1 MTDYIFFGILN
12 WHDRKQR
19 PQEIPYHL
27 SKNKKNR
34 IFYIEPILTINL
46 GSWYQLIDKPSDNL
60 TVLRLSTID
69 EQTNPYRGRLT
80 ERQSYFSSLA
90 VNKIVLDF
98 KLKEVTIVSQLP
110 FWGDLFRKLPNHKR
124 IYDCMDHHSGFENN
138 SVITEDME
146 KELIENVDGVIT
158 TSASIFEKI
167 QHKNKTIIR
176 NGMNINVFKPVEKI
190 SSDTSK
196 SIVVGYFGAVDHW
209 FDVELLS
216 LLVSLRSDL
225 SFEIVGHVSK
235 NIYERLKEFSNV
247 KFFGEVMHK
256 DIPAKIINWDI
267 GIIPFK
273 IIQLTL
279 STNPVKAYEYAAL
292 GIPVIST
299 RLPEMELNPS
309 FTRKIIGNVWE
320 FSEAIN
326 SYLVDTD
333 EEKNMRVD
341 WAHQNSWDQRTLDFE
356 NFCESTLDTR
366 KISIVILHYG
376 SLRQTI
382 NCIHSIESSYRN
394 VSLIVINN
402 ALDMDLQSRIDEL
415 NYQLEI
421 LIINPDRNL
430 GFSGGVN
437 LGLRNVQREYVVLIN
452 NDAEVTSGFLYP
464 MHRTL
469 IEHPS
474 IKITAPATDKSGN
487 EAQIPIGKGPNSWKS
502 LNLFKAA
509 NNGNYRVN
517 YSLSFFCV
525 MFEMKLIDEIGFLDE
540 RYEIG
545 MFEDDD
551 FVRRVQLANHSVAIC
566 FDSYVY
572 HEISSSFNIMES
584 EERIRIF
591 ESNKKKYESKWGQW
605 IPHKYLQR
613 IPTIDNVVVDQ
624 DLSHLRINN

>member
-34 IFYIEPILTINL
+34 IFYIEPLLTINL
-46 GSWYQLIDKPSDNL
+46 GTWYQVIDKPSDNL
-60 TVLRLSTID
+60 IVMRLSTID
-69 EQTNPYRGRLT
+69 DRTNPYQGRLT
-80 ERQSYFSSLA
+80 ERQSYFLSLA

-98 KLKEVTIVSQLP
+98 NLKDVTVVSQLP
-110 FWGDLFRKLPNHKR
+110 FWGNLFQRLPNYKR

-138 SVITEDME
+138 SENIDELE
-146 KELIENVDGVIT
+146 KELIENVDGVVT
-158 TSASIFEKI
+158 TSDSIFEKI
-167 QHKNKTIIR
+167 QHSNKIIIR
-176 NGMNINVFKPVEKI
+176 NGMNIEVFKPVEKNSTEI
-190 SSDTSK
+190 SK
-196 SIVVGYFGAVDHW
+196 GIVVGYFGAVDHW
-209 FDVELLS
+209 FDEELLS
-216 LLVSLRSDL
+216 SLVSLRRDI
-225 SFEIVGHVSK
+225 SFEIIGNVSEK
-235 NIYERLKEFSNV
+235 IYEKLKEFANIE
-247 KFFGEVMHK
+247 FFGEVLHR
-256 DIPAKIINWDI
+256 DIPAIIINWDV

-273 IIQLTL
+273 ITPLTL

-309 FTRKIIGNVWE
+309 FTRKIVENVWE

-326 SYLVDTD
+326 NYLDETD
-333 EEKNMRVD
+333 EEKSKRVD
-341 WAHQNSWDQRTLDFE
+341 WAHQNSWDQRSLDFE
-356 NFCESTLDTR
+356 NFCDSTLDTK
-366 KISIVILHYG
+366 KISIIILHYG
-376 SLRQTI
+376 SLIQTI
-382 NCIHSIESSYRN
+382 NCIRSIESN
-394 VSLIVINN
+394 HENINLIIINN

-421 LIINPDRNL
+421 SIINPDRNL

-437 LGLRNVQREYVVLIN
+437 LGLRNVQREYVVLMN

-464 MHRTL
+464 MLRTL
-469 IEHPS
+469 IQNPS
-474 IKITAPATDKSGN
+474 IKIIAPATDKSGN
-487 EAQIPIGKGPNSWKS
+487 EAQIPISKDPNSWKNV
-502 LNLFKAA
+502 NLFKAA
-509 NNGNYRVN
+509 NNGNYRIN

-525 MFEMKLIDEIGFLDE
+525 LFEKELVDEIGFLDE

-551 FVRRVQLANHSVAIC
+551 FVRRVQLANYSVAIC

-572 HEISSSFNIMES
+572 HEISSSFNRMES
-584 EERIRIF
+584 EERKKIF
-591 ESNKKKYESKWGQW
+591 ESNKKRYETKWGQW

-613 IPTIDNVVVDQ
+613 IPKMDNISVDE
-624 DLSHLRINN
+624 DLSRLRIND

>member
-46 GSWYQLIDKPSDNL
+46 GAWYQVIDKPSDNL
-60 TVLRLSTID
+60 IVMRLSTID
-69 EQTNPYRGRLT
+69 EQTNPYQGRLT
-80 ERQSYFSSLA
+80 EKQSYFSSLA
-90 VNKIVLDF
+90 VNKIVSDF
-98 KLKEVTIVSQLP
+98 NLKEVTIVSQLP
-110 FWGDLFRKLPNHKR
+110 FWGDLFRRLPNYKR
-124 IYDCMDHHSGFENN
+124 IYDCMDHHSGFANN
-138 SVITEDME
+138 AKNTDDLE

-158 TSASIFEKI
+158 TSDSIFKKI
-167 QHKNKTIIR
+167 QHDNKTIIR
-176 NGMNINVFKPVEKI
+176 NGMNNNVFKTLETK
-190 SSDTSK
+190 SRDMSK
-196 SIVVGYFGAVDHW
+196 GVVVGYFGAVDHW
-209 FDVELLS
+209 FDVELLL
-216 LLVSLRSDL
+216 LLVSLRSDI
-225 SFEIVGHVSK
+225 SFEIIGSVSK
-235 NIYERLKEFSNV
+235 NIYDRLKVFSNV
-247 KFFGEVMHK
+247 KLFGEVLHR
-256 DIPAKIINWDI
+256 DIPAIIINWNI

-273 IIQLTL
+273 ITQLTL

-309 FTRKIIGNVWE
+309 FSRKIIGNVWE
-320 FSEAIN
+320 FNEAIN
-326 SYLVDTD
+326 SYLDDSD
-333 EEKNMRVD
+333 EEKSKRVD
-341 WAHQNSWDQRTLDFE
+341 WARQNSWDQRSLDFE
-356 NFCESTLDTR
+356 NFCDSTLDTS
-366 KISIVILHYG
+366 KISIIILHYG
-376 SLRQTI
+376 SLGQTI
-382 NCIHSIESSYRN
+382 NCISSIDSSYRN
-394 VSLIVINN
+394 VSLIIINN
-402 ALDMDLQSRIDEL
+402 ALDLDLQSRIDEL

-421 LIINPDRNL
+421 SIINPDRNL

-437 LGLRNVQREYVVLIN
+437 LGLRNVQREYVVLMN

-464 MHRTL
+464 MLRTL
-469 IEHPS
+469 VQQTS

-525 MFEMKLIDEIGFLDE
+525 LFEMKLIDEIGFLDE
-540 RYEIG
+540 EYKVG

-551 FVRRVQLANHSVAIC
+551 FVRRVQLANYFVAIC

-572 HEISSSFNIMES
+572 HEISSSFNKMES
-584 EERIRIF
+584 EERRKIF
-591 ESNKKKYESKWGQW
+591 ESNKKKYESKWGRW

-613 IPTIDNVVVDQ
+613 IPTVDDLVVDE

>member
-19 PQEIPYHL
+19 PQEIPYHI
-27 SKNKKNR
+27 SKNKANR
-34 IFYIEPILTINL
+34 VIYIEPVMTINL
-46 GSWYQLIDKPSDNL
+46 GTWYQVIDKPSENL
-60 TVLRLSTID
+60 TIIRLSTID
-69 EQTNPYRGRLT
+69 QRTNPYRGRLT
-80 ERQSYFSSLA
+80 GRQSYFSSLA
-90 VNKIVLDF
+90 VNKIVSDF
-98 KLKEVTIVSQLP
+98 NLKEVTIVSQLP
-110 FWGDLFRKLPNHKR
+110 FWGNLFKRLPNYKR

-138 SVITEDME
+138 SEETESME
-146 KELIENVDGVIT
+146 RDLIENVDGVIT
-158 TSASIFEKI
+158 TSDSIFEKI
-167 QHKNKTIIR
+167 QHDNKTIIR
-176 NGMNINVFKPVEKI
+176 NGMNINVFKPVEMK
-190 SSDTSK
+190 SKDRSK
-196 SIVVGYFGAVDHW
+196 STVVGYLGAVDHW

-225 SFEIVGHVSK
+225 SFEIVGNIPK
-235 NIYERLKEFSNV
+235 NIYERLRVFSNI
-247 KFFGEVMHK
+247 KFFGEVLHK
-256 DIPAKIINWDI
+256 DIPDMIVNWNI

-273 IIQLTL
+273 ITQLTL

-309 FTRKIIGNVWE
+309 FTRRIIGNVWE

-326 SYLVDTD
+326 SYLDDTD

-341 WAHQNSWDQRTLDFE
+341 WAHQNSWDHRSLDFE

-382 NCIHSIESSYRN
+382 NCIRSIESSYRN

-402 ALDMDLQSRIDEL
+402 ALDMDLQSSIDEL

-437 LGLRNVQREYVVLIN
+437 LGLRNVQREYVVLLN

-464 MHRTL
+464 MIRTL
-469 IEHPS
+469 IQQPS
-474 IKITAPATDKSGN
+474 IKIVAPATDKSGN
-487 EAQIPIGKGPNSWKS
+487 EAQIPIGKGPNFWKN

-525 MFEMKLIDEIGFLDE
+525 TFEMKLIDEIGFLDE

-551 FVRRVQLANHSVAIC
+551 FVRRVQLANYFVAIC

-584 EERIRIF
+584 EERIKIF
-591 ESNKKKYESKWGQW
+591 ESNKKKYESKWGRW

-613 IPTIDNVVVDQ
+613 IPTVDDLVVDE